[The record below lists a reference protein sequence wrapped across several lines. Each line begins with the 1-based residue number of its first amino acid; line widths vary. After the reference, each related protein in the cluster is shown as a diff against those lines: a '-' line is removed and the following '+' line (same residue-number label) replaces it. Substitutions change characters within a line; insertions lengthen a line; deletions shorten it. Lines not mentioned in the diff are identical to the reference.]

1 MKNTEHGTIL
11 GYDTVLGLDMITGT
25 LITWFRSGQFLTDL
39 KTVPDIWII
48 LSRSENVLQ
57 VFEICLSNIER
68 NFSVFN
74 SCVDIFKQ
82 LNIKRED
89 SRLLRSSRMACWLQG
104 SLSTLCNKKTTFQG
118 KYLYNYISI
127 GWFANIMLL
136 YFQWTIRQGVSYL

>member
-74 SCVDIFKQ
+74 SCVDFFKQ

-89 SRLLRSSRMACWLQG
+89 SRLLRSSRMAC
-104 SLSTLCNKKTTFQG
+104 
-118 KYLYNYISI
+118 
-127 GWFANIMLL
+127 
-136 YFQWTIRQGVSYL
+136 